1 MSRHSRAVCGFVMLL
16 LVVVTQLTATEPVDV
31 ARVLHAWQ
39 QASQNLASPS
49 ADSDFGAYAES
60 HSAHE
65 REAAAAFCGP
75 VSARELARQ
84 FEWTAASDDNDVLV
98 LTAAPRDPL
107 NRLFF
112 AAVEIELNSAT
123 HLPQRFWFHDPQN
136 ERRAV
141 AIAAPEHRDD
151 GVTTAAAGPIQLA
164 SLVESADAEKDADAP
179 QVAEVLAAWSAATRA
194 IERAEIEFVQH
205 EYDHVGGVE
214 KRSEGRFH
222 FEGPDR
228 GLYERRAAVIAED
241 TESRR
246 TQADGTPYRVEA
258 DSPSVLC
265 WDNLRVT
272 VAYPADRAYEE
283 IPLPK
288 SNSILPAASFT
299 RQWYSLAAPQT
310 MLPATVDV
318 HSADFLDRFEWALL
332 DHDEQ
337 RLVLQ
342 GRPLSNEDQLE
353 VFELQVVLD
362 PRTHLAQATRTLPAD
377 RTREIVHV
385 IKRFDVNGAAKRD
398 DWRPALTGYR
408 KYDPAPLAPPAEE

>member
-1 MSRHSRAVCGFVMLL
+1 MSRHYRVAFGFVMLL
-16 LVVVTQLTATEPVDV
+16 SVVVTRLTATEPVDV

-49 ADSDFGAYAES
+49 AEDDFAAYAES

-65 REAAAAFCGP
+65 REAAAAFCGS

-84 FEWTAASDDNDVLV
+84 FEWTAASNDDGATL

-107 NRLFF
+107 HRLFF
-112 AAVEIELNSAT
+112 AAVEIEFNAAT
-123 HLPQRFWFHDPQN
+123 HLPQRFWFRDPQN
-136 ERRAV
+136 ERRTV
-141 AIAAPEHRDD
+141 AITAPDARNDV
-151 GVTTAAAGPIQLA
+151 VTTAAAGTIQLT
-164 SLVESADAEKDADAP
+164 SLVEVADAEQDPDAP
-179 QVAEVLAAWSAATRA
+179 RVADVLTAWAAATRS
-194 IERAEIEFVQH
+194 IERAEIEFVRY
-205 EYDHVGGVE
+205 EYDHVGSIE

-228 GLYERRAAVIAED
+228 GLYDRRAPAIAEN

-246 TQADGTPYRVEA
+246 TQADGTPYRIEA
-258 DSPSVLC
+258 ESPSVLC
-265 WDNLRVT
+265 WDNQRVI
-272 VAYPADRAYEE
+272 VAYPEQRAYDEL
-283 IPLPK
+283 PLPK

-318 HSADFLDRFEWALL
+318 HTADFLERFEWALL
-332 DHDEQ
+332 DHDEE

-342 GRPLSNEDQLE
+342 GRPLSDEDQLE

-362 PRTHLAQATRTLPAD
+362 PKTHLAQATRSIPAD

-398 DWRPALTGYR
+398 DWRPVLKGYL
-408 KYDPAPLAPPAEE
+408 KYDPAPPAPPAEE